1 MESLSFNLAYER
13 LNHPLNSFTSF
24 VAISFCFYL
33 LDIRPVV
40 RALLFLCMPYS
51 RSPSGKVSRLGRK
64 KYRSAERE
72 MISPRPAARPCA
84 PVGNGYLCF
93 KEISVSFSASYH
105 PKLSP
110 GGEKGCLPVTPL
122 VRFAARL
129 DFFIFFA
136 SGTLLRTPETLSGII
151 CPPFR
156 L

>member
-1 MESLSFNLAYER
+1 MIF
-13 LNHPLNSFTSF
+13 
-24 VAISFCFYL
+24 
-33 LDIRPVV
+33 
-40 RALLFLCMPYS
+40 
-51 RSPSGKVSRLGRK
+51 SPPTRR
-64 KYRSAERE
+64 
-72 MISPRPAARPCA
+72 ARPCA